1 MRNKIAWGIAIGSSI
16 PQGIVI
22 AWTAMMVINL
32 TQVLLSSSLLFL
44 LSLSLLLSL
53 LLQTMQQCNFYG
65 NVKSQTKTGLFQLY
79 YLDDFDLQN
88 IHV

>member
-32 TQVLLSSSLLFL
+32 TQVLFVSENEKCEYEWRGRYFGS
-44 LSLSLLLSL
+44 
-53 LLQTMQQCNFYG
+53 
-65 NVKSQTKTGLFQLY
+65 
-79 YLDDFDLQN
+79 
-88 IHV
+88 